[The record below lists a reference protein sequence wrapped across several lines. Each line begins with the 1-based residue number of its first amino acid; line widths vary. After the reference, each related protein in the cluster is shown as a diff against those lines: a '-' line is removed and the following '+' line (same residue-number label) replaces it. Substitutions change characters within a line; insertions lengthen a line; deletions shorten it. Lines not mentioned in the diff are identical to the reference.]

1 MGKCYN
7 CGKTGHCKSEC
18 KRKKDNKSRETD
30 RERDEDEFGLVFFDV
45 LDDSEILKKTV
56 KLRTCQRSFQM

>member
-1 MGKCYN
+1 MGKCHN

-18 KRKKDNKSRETD
+18 KRKKNNKSRETD
-30 RERDEDEFGLVFFDV
+30 RESDEEEFGLFFFDV
-45 LDDSEILKKTV
+45 LDDSEVLKKTV